1 MRSFF
6 KFLSRNKLYTFI
18 ETFGL
23 SVALG
28 FVILLSSYARTE
40 FNVGTKQPLSKQ
52 LYAVGAGEFFGM
64 TLGTADEFFPSIPEI
79 KEWTNLVH
87 VGDSHIKSG
96 EDYFPATEAA
106 ADTNFF
112 KLLKYRLTG
121 CTPEYALK
129 NMDEAILSESFAKR
143 MFGGEDPV
151 GRTIDV
157 NGSPLRVIGTVQ
169 DFGPEDPFTHYD
181 IFTCIKRQE
190 KSLARMDN
198 FGSTL
203 PLVLLKEGSDP
214 EKVRETLLDKFSSYW
229 DFYQKDGNSKS
240 FLWGATLTRFDRIYF
255 SDLEPQGSLRKGDR
269 KQVEILLAVALVLLF
284 CAIFNY
290 INLTVAQTGKRAK
303 EMATRR
309 LLGESDARITGRYIT
324 ESFSF
329 TLACFIAGCVLAWVF
344 RPFFARIL
352 SSDIQFSFNAGT
364 ILWTVPALV
373 AVSVISAMI
382 PAAMVSRFKPIDVV
396 KGEFRFRSKMV
407 FSKVFIVLQG
417 VFSTVLIAM
426 AITMT
431 AQIKHLADLPAGYN
445 TADIIQIHSNQ
456 LGYSSA
462 VQTELQSRI
471 KTLPQVTDAGL
482 GINTPLNCGANG
494 LHDADGQLTGWMRLC
509 QLDTT
514 SLRILG
520 FKLTEQYSALSSDK
534 ILLTE
539 TAKRELGVSEE
550 HPYAG
555 GSASKPENEICGI
568 VQDFRTRDAL
578 FTPMEGEY
586 NSIKILSDDYPY
598 IFTQIIKISGDRKE
612 ALAAVKGVCKEF
624 AVEKL
629 GIPMDIPMYYI
640 DERLQESL
648 TGTRNT
654 MLLVLSFMVIA
665 ILISSMGLFA
675 MALYFAEQQGREIA
689 VRKVYGADTGT
700 ATWTLVK
707 PFMTLCLVS
716 AVIATPISFKMIDRY
731 LQGFYNKIDF
741 PWWAMVLAVLVT
753 LVISLLSVLSQ
764 SWKTAT
770 LNPVKTLGQD

>member
-6 KFLSRNKLYTFI
+6 KFLSRNKLYTLI
-18 ETFGL
+18 EVFGL

-40 FNVGTKQPLSKQ
+40 FNVGAKQPQSKQ

-79 KEWTNLVH
+79 REWTNLVH

-96 EDYFPATEAA
+96 EDYFLATEAA

-112 KLLKYRLTG
+112 RLLKYRLTG
-121 CTPEYALK
+121 CTSDNALK
-129 NMDEAILSESFAKR
+129 NTDEAILSESFAKR
-143 MFGGEDPV
+143 VFGSENPV

-157 NGSPLRVIGTVQ
+157 NGSPLTIIGTVQ

-181 IFTCIKRQE
+181 IFTCIRRQE
-190 KSLARMDN
+190 KTLARMDN

-203 PLVLLKEGSDP
+203 PLILLDEGADP
-214 EKVRETLLDKFSSYW
+214 EKVRETLLDKFASYW
-229 DFYQKDGNSKS
+229 DFYQKDGDSKS
-240 FLWGATLTRFDRIYF
+240 FLWGATLTRFDKIYF
-255 SDLEPQGSLRKGDR
+255 SDLETQGSLRKGDR
-269 KQVEILLAVALVLLF
+269 KQVEILLAIALVLLF

-309 LLGESDARITGRYIT
+309 LLGESDTRIIGRYIM

-329 TLACFIAGCVLAWVF
+329 TLGCFIAGCMLAWIF
-344 RPFFARIL
+344 RPFFDKIL
-352 SSDIQFSFNAGT
+352 SSDIQFSVSAVT
-364 ILWTVPALV
+364 ILWAALALI

-382 PAAMVSRFKPIDVV
+382 PAAMISRFKPIAVV

-431 AQIKHLADLPAGYN
+431 AEIRHLADLPTGYK
-445 TADIIQIHSNQ
+445 TADIIQIESNR
-456 LGYSSA
+456 LGYDRA
-462 VQTELQSRI
+462 VQMELQSRI
-471 KTLPQVTDAGL
+471 KALPQVTDAGL
-482 GINTPLNCGANG
+482 GISTPLVCGANG
-494 LHDADGQLTGWMRLC
+494 LHDADGQMIGWMRLC

-520 FKLTEQYSALSSDK
+520 FRLTEQYSALSSGK

-555 GSASKPENEICGI
+555 GSAAKPEYEICGI
-568 VQDFRTRDAL
+568 VSDFRTRDAL
-578 FTPMEGEY
+578 FKPMEDEH
-586 NSIKILSDDYPY
+586 NSIMIIPDDYPY
-598 IFTQIIKISGDRKE
+598 IFTQVIKISGDRKE
-612 ALAAVKGVCKEF
+612 ALAAVKRVCKEF
-624 AVEKL
+624 AEEKIGL
-629 GIPMDIPMYYI
+629 PMDLPVYYL
-640 DERLQESL
+640 DENLQESL

-700 ATWTLVK
+700 AMWTLVK
-707 PFMTLCLVS
+707 PFMVLCLVS
-716 AVIATPISFKMIDRY
+716 AIIATPISFRMIDRY
-731 LQGFYNKIDF
+731 LQDFYNKIDF
-741 PWWAMVLAVLVT
+741 PWWAMVLAALMT
-753 LVISLLSVLSQ
+753 LAISLLSVISQ
-764 SWKTAT
+764 SWKAAT
-770 LNPVKTLGQD
+770 RNPVKTLIQE